1 MLLMDQ
7 VKIGRFIAQK
17 RKELGLTQRELAEKL
32 GIGDKAV
39 SKWECGRGMPDNSI
53 MVPLC
58 NLLGINVNELLSGES
73 LSENN
78 YNEKAEDIIMTLIQ
92 EKETLVKKDKKYNII
107 SGIGFILLI
116 FILLAM
122 VVVPVGLLDVLSYLF
137 DGITSAV
144 MNLLIISVILMAS
157 KKSKDFFR
165 AFALARRNE
174 NDADE
179 LLASLLAVKLAIAS
193 SLMGGGLIATLEA
206 VFALHMMAS
215 PSVIGPY
222 IARFLLSLF
231 YGILFAILLLPL
243 KMRLETMST
252 AL

>member
-1 MLLMDQ
+1 MDQ

-92 EKETLVKKDKKYNII
+92 EKETLIKKDKKYNII
-107 SGIGFILLI
+107 SGIGLILLI

-122 VVVPVGLLDVLSYLF
+122 VVVPVGLHEVLSYLF

-144 MNLLIISVILMAS
+144 MNLLIISVLLMAS

-165 AFALARRNE
+165 AFALARRSE

-179 LLASLLAVKLAIAS
+179 LLASLRAVKLAIVS

-215 PSVIGPY
+215 PSVVGPY

-231 YGILFAILLLPL
+231 YGVLFSILLLPL
-243 KMRLETMST
+243 KVRLETMST

>member
-1 MLLMDQ
+1 MLRMDQ

-17 RKELGLTQRELAEKL
+17 RKELGLTQRELADKL
-32 GIGDKAV
+32 EIGDKAV

-92 EKETLVKKDKKYNII
+92 EKETLIKKDKKYHII
-107 SGIGFILLI
+107 SGICLILLI
-116 FILLAM
+116 LILFAM
-122 VVVPVGLLDVLSYLF
+122 VIIPVGFHDVLSYLL
-137 DGITSAV
+137 DGIASAA
-144 MNLLIISVILMAS
+144 MNILIILIVLIAS
-157 KKSKDFFR
+157 KMLRGFFR
-165 AFALARRNE
+165 AFVLVRRSE
-174 NDADE
+174 NNADE
-179 LLASLLAVKLAIAS
+179 VIASLRAVKLAIAS

-206 VFALHMMAS
+206 VFALHNMAA

-222 IARFLLSLF
+222 IAGFLLSLF
-231 YGILFAILLLPL
+231 YGILFAIILLPL
-243 KMRLETMST
+243 KIKLETQT
-252 AL
+252 L